1 MSIAII
7 DYGMGNLGSVRN
19 AFAWLGIPAQVTAD
33 PESLRDATAVVFPGQ
48 GAWGD
53 CMRNLQ
59 RLGFVDPL
67 KEWIAQDRPF
77 LGICM
82 GLQLLFETSEE
93 SPGMPGLGV
102 FKGEIRRFVGSDLK
116 IPQMGWNTVRHPED
130 CPLFDGIP
138 DASHFYFVHSY
149 KAPVLE
155 GGLSIGLTDYG
166 GVYTSA
172 LRRGSLYAV
181 QFHPEKSQQN
191 GLRLLTN
198 FAATVGVKAVVS

>member
-67 KEWIAQDRPF
+67 KE
-77 LGICM
+77 
-82 GLQLLFETSEE
+82 
-93 SPGMPGLGV
+93 
-102 FKGEIRRFVGSDLK
+102 
-116 IPQMGWNTVRHPED
+116 
-130 CPLFDGIP
+130 
-138 DASHFYFVHSY
+138 
-149 KAPVLE
+149 
-155 GGLSIGLTDYG
+155 
-166 GVYTSA
+166 
-172 LRRGSLYAV
+172 
-181 QFHPEKSQQN
+181 
-191 GLRLLTN
+191 
-198 FAATVGVKAVVS
+198 